1 MGTGY
6 RLASRP
12 FLAVQDS
19 EKAHGRAILGLRLM
33 SSNPVT
39 RTLLRGLY
47 APASLPVSRFGMTYP
62 NPFGLA
68 AGMDKR
74 AEAIRGW
81 ESLGL
86 GFIEIGGVTA
96 MEQGGNPKP
105 RMFRSGTS
113 KALVNRMGFN
123 NPGSQKV
130 AAQLSRHISRH
141 GHPKVPLWAN
151 LGKSKLTPLDEAAS
165 DYATTM
171 ERLWLHCDV
180 FVINVSS
187 PNTPNLRELQHDNAL
202 EAIVQ
207 ACNNVNSKMAD
218 HHQSKPKPLLVKIA
232 PDLSDDQLVAVVN
245 TARAAGCDGIVA
257 TNTTIERPTPNTPK
271 DERIFAETGGMS
283 GAPVNQRSTEM
294 IHRIYQLTQGD
305 WPIIGVGGI
314 SNAEDAWAK
323 IGAGACLLQAYS
335 GFVFE
340 GPALTK
346 SVVNGLVKK
355 LKESPYQSFDE
366 AVGFAHQQSPRVDE

>member
-1 MGTGY
+1 MGIGY
-6 RLASRP
+6 RLTSRP

-19 EKAHGRAILGLRLM
+19 EKAHGRAILGLKVL

-39 RTLLRGLY
+39 RSMLRGMY
-47 APASLPVSRFGMTYP
+47 SPKALPVERFGSRYP
-62 NPFGLA
+62 TPFGLA

-96 MEQGGNPKP
+96 LEQGGNPKP

-123 NPGSQKV
+123 NPGSENI
-130 AAQLSRHISRH
+130 AAQLEKHISKF
-141 GHPKVPLWAN
+141 GKPAVPLWAN
-151 LGKSKLTPLDEAAS
+151 LGKSKLTPLNEAPS

-171 ERLWLHCDV
+171 ERLWPYCDV

-187 PNTPNLRELQHDNAL
+187 PNTPNLRELQHDDAL
-202 EAIVQ
+202 ASIVK
-207 ACNNVNSKMAD
+207 ACNAVNMTMSQQ
-218 HHQSKPKPLLVKIA
+218 HQTSVKPLLVKIA

-245 TARAAGCDGIVA
+245 TAREAGCDGIVA
-257 TNTTIERPTPNTPK
+257 TNTTIQRPEATTDK
-271 DERIFAETGGMS
+271 DKKIFDQTGGMS
-283 GAPVNQRSTEM
+283 GAPVNARSTAM
-294 IHRIYQLTQGD
+294 IHRIYQLTNGE
-305 WPIIGVGGI
+305 WPIVGVGGI

-346 SVVNGLVKK
+346 SVVNGVRKK
-355 LKESPYQSFDE
+355 LQNSPYDTIDE
-366 AVGFAHQQSPRVDE
+366 AIGFAHRESPRVDE

>member
-1 MGTGY
+1 MGIGY
-6 RLASRP
+6 RLTSRP

-19 EKAHGRAILGLRLM
+19 EKAHGRAILGLKIL

-39 RTLLRGLY
+39 RGVLRGLY
-47 APASLPVSRFGMTYP
+47 SPKALPVHRFGSHYP
-62 NPFGLA
+62 TPFGLA

-96 MEQGGNPKP
+96 LEQGGNPKP

-123 NPGSQKV
+123 NPGSQNI
-130 AAQLSRHISRH
+130 AAQLAKHVAKFGKPS
-141 GHPKVPLWAN
+141 VPLWAN
-151 LGKSKLTPLDEAAS
+151 LGKSKLTPLDEAPG

-171 ERLWLHCDV
+171 ERLWPFCDV

-187 PNTPNLRELQHDNAL
+187 PNTPNLRELQHDDAL
-202 EAIVQ
+202 ESIVK
-207 ACNNVNSKMAD
+207 ACNAVNTTMSQQ
-218 HHQSKPKPLLVKIA
+218 HQVGGKPLLVKIA
-232 PDLSDDQLVAVVN
+232 PDLSDDQLIAVVK
-245 TARAAGCDGIVA
+245 TAREAGCDGIVA
-257 TNTTIERPTPNTPK
+257 TNTTIERPEPTSKK
-271 DERIFAETGGMS
+271 DREIFGQTGGMS
-283 GAPVNQRSTEM
+283 GAPVNARSTAM
-294 IHRIYQLTQGD
+294 IHRIYELTNGE
-305 WPIIGVGGI
+305 WPIVGVGGI

-346 SVVNGLVKK
+346 SVVNGVRKK
-355 LKESPYQSFDE
+355 LQQSPYDSIEE
-366 AVGFAHQQSPRVDE
+366 AIGFAHRGSQRVDE